1 VKGLVELAVG
11 ARRDLPT
18 GHVLESGLAESQI
31 DAQTM
36 SEILSRL
43 TSSGH
48 EDVADQIFCV
58 VRNKIPGVR
67 LDQKTAKQFLSKVQR
82 PNEPRYRNR
91 GTPDRQAAY

>member
-1 VKGLVELAVG
+1 
-11 ARRDLPT
+11 
-18 GHVLESGLAESQI
+18 LENGLAESQI

-67 LDQKTAKQFLSKVQR
+67 LDQKTAKQFLSKVSR
-82 PNEPRYRNR
+82 PEPRMRNR